1 MRRSIFRQIA
11 VLTFLSL
18 ATLLLL
24 PHVATAQYF
33 GRNKVQYESFHFK
46 VLNTPHIEI
55 YYYPETK
62 EAAEDM
68 ARMAE
73 RWYSRY
79 HQIFDFDLEP
89 GQPIILYANPADFQ
103 QTNIIQGLISQ
114 GTGGVTEGLR
124 NRVVLPLTGSYA
136 ENNHVLGHELV
147 HAFQYGILKSRSGGL
162 KAAGRMP
169 LWFIEGMAEYLSL
182 GRDDP
187 LTAMWLRD
195 ALLHDKLPTL
205 KKLST
210 DPNYFP
216 YRWGQAFWG
225 YVTGRWGDDEVN
237 SLFHDMAR
245 MGWEKA
251 IDSGLGIPHDSLS
264 AQWKQEIT
272 NRFEPLMKGKTSP
285 DSLGE
290 AALTDKTEFNL
301 SPSVSPDGRYV
312 AFIGRNNP
320 FTLDLLLADLT
331 TGKVIHK
338 LVSSNTDAHFDALDF
353 IDAAG
358 AWSPDGGQFAF
369 VVFKDG
375 NNAIAIMDMDKR
387 EIKRTI
393 KLDSVDAI
401 SQIAWS
407 PDGTTL
413 AVSGSWGGISDL
425 YLYNFKTRKQK
436 RLTDDRYADFQ
447 PTWSPD
453 GRTIAWVTDRGV
465 GTSFDSLT
473 FRPLQLGLYDV
484 ATGGIRLIALSDSA
498 KHIDPQYSPD
508 GNSLYFVSD
517 PDGFPNVYRYS
528 FESDSFFKV
537 TDVATGVSG
546 LTGQSPALSV
556 AAKTGRMVMTVFT
569 KAEYQLRKLEPSET
583 AGQPFVNNPEAY
595 AGGAEIPAPN
605 ESTTVTEYLA
615 NATGGLPANAVD
627 SITGYHPSLGLI
639 FAGGGAGVGVST
651 DRYGSA
657 VGGGA
662 SFVFS
667 DLLGNRWLGI
677 TAQINGSFKDA
688 GGEVFYQNVSHRFNW
703 SLAGGHIPYLSVYYA
718 AGYDSALVN
727 GTPAQ
732 VFKEQLIY
740 ERTYFDQVTLGAQ
753 YPLSTNRRFEVGL
766 GLAHVYYNIEA
777 DQAVWYGNY
786 LLDQSTQSLPTPSG
800 IMLAQTDLAYVGDYS
815 LFGFTSPVKGT
826 RYRLEV
832 QPNIGTIRYMSILAD
847 FRHYQFIRPF
857 TLAFRAMHYGRY
869 LKDADNDRLS
879 PLYLGYETLVR
890 GYTAG
895 SLTNAELQVVNGR
908 VPEYDRLLGSRL
920 AVVNAEVRFPLF
932 GTTDYGLVD
941 FAYLPTELVAFFDGG
956 VAWYANDPP
965 KLKWATNSTERIPV
979 FSAGV
984 AVRVN
989 VLGAL
994 VGQVY
999 MAFPFQRPQKTTQFG
1014 FVIAPGW

>member
-1 MRRSIFRQIA
+1 MYKSMLRQIA
-11 VLTFLSL
+11 VLTFISL
-18 ATLLLL
+18 ASLMLL
-24 PHVATAQYF
+24 PHVIHAQYF
-33 GRNKVQYESFHFK
+33 GRNKVQYESFNFR
-46 VLNTPHIEI
+46 VLNTPHFDI

-79 HQIFDFDLEP
+79 QTVFDHDLDP
-89 GQPIILYANPADFQ
+89 GQPIVLYANHADFQ
-103 QTNIIQGLISQ
+103 QTNVIQGMISQ
-114 GTGGVTEGLR
+114 GTGGVTEGLK

-136 ENNHVLGHELV
+136 QNNHVLGHELV
-147 HAFQYGILKSRSGGL
+147 HAFQYSLLKSRSGGL
-162 KAAGRMP
+162 KMAGRMP

-195 ALLHDKLPTL
+195 ALLHDKLPTI
-205 KKLST
+205 KKITS

-225 YVTGRWGDDEVN
+225 YVTGRWGDDVIRT
-237 SLFHDMAR
+237 LFDDIGT

-251 IDSGLGIPHDSLS
+251 VDSALGVPHDSLS
-264 AQWKQEIT
+264 AQWKEEIT
-272 NRFEPLMKGKTSP
+272 NRFAPLMKGKTSP

-290 AALTDKTEFNL
+290 PALTDKTEFNL

-320 FTLDLLLADLT
+320 FTLDLLLADLE
-331 TGKVIHK
+331 TGKVTDK
-338 LVSSNTDAHFDALDF
+338 LVSSNTDAHFDALQF

-358 AWSPDGGQFAF
+358 AWSPDGKQFAF
-369 VVFKDG
+369 VVVKDG
-375 NNAIAIMDMDKR
+375 DNAIAVMNMKSHNI
-387 EIKRTI
+387 ERTI

-407 PDGTTL
+407 PDGVTL
-413 AVSGSWGGISDL
+413 AVSGSYGGISDL
-425 YLYNFKTRKQK
+425 YTYDLGDGIQK
-436 RLTDDRYADFQ
+436 RLTADRYADFQ

-453 GRTIAWVTDRGV
+453 GRTIAWVTDRGR

-473 FRPLQLGLYDV
+473 FRPLQIGLFDV
-484 ATGGIRLIALSDSA
+484 ATGEMQLISMSDSA
-498 KHIDPQYSPD
+498 KHINPQYSPD
-508 GNSLYFVSD
+508 GSSLYFVSD

-528 FESDSFFKV
+528 FDTDSFYKV

-556 AAKTGRMVMTVFT
+556 AAGTGRMVVTVFS

-583 AGQPFVNNPEAY
+583 AGQPFSNNPQSY
-595 AGGAEIPAPN
+595 AGGAEIPAPH
-605 ESTTVTEYLA
+605 ERTSVTEYLA
-615 NATGGLPANAVD
+615 NATSGLPAKAVD
-627 SITGYHPSLGLI
+627 SITSYHPSLGLI
-639 FAGGGAGVGVST
+639 FAGGGGGIGVST
-651 DRYGSA
+651 DRFGSA

-662 SFVFS
+662 SFLFS

-677 TAQINGSFKDA
+677 NAQINGSFKDA
-688 GGEVFYQNVSHRFNW
+688 GGELFYQNVKHRFNW
-703 SLAGGHIPYLSVYYA
+703 SIAGGHIPYRSVYYR
-718 AGYDSALVN
+718 AGPDSTTIN
-727 GTPAQ
+727 GQPAE
-732 VFKEQLIY
+732 VYREELIY
-740 ERTYFDQVTLGAQ
+740 ERTYVDQVSLGAQ
-753 YPLSTNRRFEVGL
+753 YPLSTNRR
-766 GLAHVYYNIEA
+766 IEA
-777 DQAVWYGNY
+777 GIGLSHIWFNDEEDYATWYGNY
-786 LLDQSTQSLPTPSG
+786 LYDQGSRSLPSPTP
-800 IMLAQTDLAYVGDYS
+800 INLAQTDLAYVGDYS

-832 QPNIGTIRYMSILAD
+832 QPNIGTIRFMTVLGD

-869 LKDADNDRLS
+869 LRDADNDRLS

-895 SLTNAELQVVNGR
+895 SLTNAELIRTNGA
-908 VPEYDRLLGSRL
+908 EYDRLLGSRL
-920 AVVNAEVRFPLF
+920 AVMNLELRFPLF

-956 VAWYANDPP
+956 VAWYANHPP
-965 KLKWATNSTERIPV
+965 KLKWATDSSERIPI
-979 FSAGV
+979 FSAGI
-984 AVRVN
+984 AARVN
-989 VLGAL
+989 ILGAV